1 MAVILSNT
9 TVVGVDRPM
18 KALFLQ
24 KPYIRKKLSKFLSK
38 IVYSTKLRAHIQ
50 YVYIEKAKYQIAP
63 TKAVVGVTR
72 LVHAL
77 SYNYKG
83 K

>member
-1 MAVILSNT
+1 
-9 TVVGVDRPM
+9 M

-24 KPYIRKKLSKFLSK
+24 KLYIREKLSKFLPK

-50 YVYIEKAKYQIAP
+50 YVYIVKAKYQIAP
-63 TKAVVGVTR
+63 TKVVVGITR
-72 LVHAL
+72 LVQAL

-83 K
+83 KLF